1 MTQKLS
7 NGLRIFL
14 ISAGIL
20 LTGYIVVK
28 ACGGGDWEWGD
39 DTSGSNITPEVF
51 ADTTYAP
58 FFYSDLFYYG
68 INYDNAHDER
78 FNTSNTEEWQSFLGK
93 EVKKEAIAYL
103 LTTADYNTIIA
114 TYNFYLGKNQLPDSM
129 KRFSSSMHSGSAKE
143 QSFLQYLTIA
153 KACESFAVDN
163 VRDSWDYDTRAK
175 KPVTPPPFDNVQT
188 IEKLMQKES
197 QDFIKERYWF
207 QVVRYNFFNDLPSC
221 AASFE
226 NNKKNFSH
234 SVTYYRAMGYAA
246 GAYYKQK
253 NYSKANYYYSL
264 MYAANDPLKVV
275 SYWSFHPQEE
285 ADWQQTLAMCAND
298 KERITLWQM
307 VGIGYADEMRSM
319 KEIYKLNPADPTIDL
334 LLLRSVNKLES
345 QSYDTSIHINATFE
359 WCKKITDDGKVS
371 NPFLWNV
378 STGYLAFMQQDYANA
393 KKYYTLAEK
402 KMPNTTLAKNQV
414 RLLTLLLKVESLKTI
429 TAADEQALLPDFQW
443 LYKLTDSTAPTFRFY
458 TAQGRIKSS
467 LAKKYAKQGDF
478 VKSECFVST
487 TAFYASDKKID
498 ELKVYLNKSNP
509 TGFDVLARSFS
520 AKNTDDLWEVQAVKA
535 TYRDDIDAAISMM
548 EKAGKNSEVVLLG
561 NPFNGKISD
570 CHDCDHAQKQKVK
583 YTKLSFLKKM
593 KELKDNVTAKNDV
606 YNNALLLANGYYNI
620 SHFGNARYFYEGA
633 VIGAG
638 QSSPYD
644 IDSMFKTMLTDNAL
658 STKYYRLALQT
669 ATDDEQKAK
678 CLYMV
683 SKCQRNDW
691 YNQMFYT
698 DRKNDPEYGNN
709 SNIDFITWNAFS
721 ALRKYKNTQ
730 YYKDVIRECGYFR
743 TAMAK

>member
-7 NGLRIFL
+7 GRLRIFL
-14 ISAGIL
+14 ISASIL
-20 LTGYIVVK
+20 LTGYIVVR
-28 ACGGGDWEWGD
+28 ACGGGDWGD
-39 DTSGSNITPEVF
+39 GSDGSNITPEAF
-51 ADTTYAP
+51 ADSTYAP
-58 FFYSDLFYYG
+58 FFYSNLFYYYG

-78 FNTSNTEEWQSFLGK
+78 FNTSNIEEWQSFVGK
-93 EVKKEAIAYL
+93 EMKKDAISYL
-103 LTTADYNTIIA
+103 LTAADNNTIIK
-114 TYNFYLGKNQLPDSM
+114 TYNFYLGKNELPDSM
-129 KRFSSSMHSGSAKE
+129 KRFSASMHSGSAKE

-163 VRDSWDYDTRAK
+163 VRDSWDYETRAK
-175 KPVTPPPFDNVQT
+175 KPASPVPFESAET
-188 IEKLMQKES
+188 IKKLMQKES
-197 QDFIKERYWF
+197 QAFIKERYWF
-207 QVVRYNFFNDLPSC
+207 QLVRYNFFNDLPSC
-221 AASFE
+221 IASFE
-226 NNKKNFSH
+226 DKKKDFSH
-234 SVTYYRAMGYAA
+234 SVMYYRAMGYAA

-253 NYSKANYYYSL
+253 DYSKANYYYSL
-264 MYAANDPLKVV
+264 MYAANDALKVV
-275 SYWSFHPQEE
+275 GHWSFHPQEE
-285 ADWQQTLAMCAND
+285 ADWKQTLAMCAND

-307 VGIGYADEMRSM
+307 VGVGYGDEMRSM
-319 KEIYKLNPADPTIDL
+319 KEIYKLNPADQTIDL
-334 LLLRSVNKLES
+334 LLLRYVNKLEDRAE
-345 QSYDTSIHINATFE
+345 DTSLHVQDGLA
-359 WCKKITDDGKVS
+359 WCKKVTDDNKMS

-378 STGYLAFMQQDYANA
+378 STGYLAFMQHDFAGA
-393 KKYYTLAEK
+393 KKYYALAEK
-402 KMPNTTLAKNQV
+402 RMPNTTLAKNQL
-414 RLLTLLLKVESLKTI
+414 RLVVLLLKVESLKTI
-429 TAADEQALLPDFQW
+429 TAAEEQALLPDFQW
-443 LYKLTDSTAPTFRFY
+443 LYKLTDSIAPTLRYSYAQNTIKSSMAKKY
-458 TAQGRIKSS
+458 TAQGDI
-467 LAKKYAKQGDF
+467 

-487 TAFYASDKKID
+487 SGFYASDKNIND
-498 ELKVYLNKSNP
+498 LKAYLNKSNP
-509 TGFDVLARSFS
+509 TAFDVLARSFS

-535 TYRDDIDAAISMM
+535 TYKDDIDAAISIM

-583 YTKLSFLKKM
+583 YSKLSFLKKM
-593 KELKDNVTAKNDV
+593 KELKDNVTTKNDV

-620 SHFGNARYFYEGA
+620 SHFGNARYFYEGN

-644 IDSMFKTMLTDNAL
+644 IDSVFKTMLTDNVL
-658 STKYYRLALQT
+658 STKYYRLALQS

-691 YNQMFYT
+691 YNQTFYT

-709 SNIDFITWNAFS
+709 SNVDFITWNAFS

-730 YYKDVIRECGYFR
+730 YYRDVIQECGYFR